1 MLLLFTLYWYIVYI
15 HIIYTLAIHTL
26 LGRSWLVWDTS
37 LGPTAQGW
45 GAEQEWSGSEL
56 DFPEW
61 RRVGA
66 EKIKKK
72 CMKFIEFKK
81 F

>member
-1 MLLLFTLYWYIVYI
+1 MFPR
-15 HIIYTLAIHTL
+15 LAIHAAS
-26 LGRSWLVWDTS
+26 GHSWLVRDNL

-45 GAEQEWSGSEL
+45 GAEQERSGSEL

-66 EKIKKK
+66 EQIKDLICSFHMQK
-72 CMKFIEFKK
+72 MHQINHMA
-81 F
+81 